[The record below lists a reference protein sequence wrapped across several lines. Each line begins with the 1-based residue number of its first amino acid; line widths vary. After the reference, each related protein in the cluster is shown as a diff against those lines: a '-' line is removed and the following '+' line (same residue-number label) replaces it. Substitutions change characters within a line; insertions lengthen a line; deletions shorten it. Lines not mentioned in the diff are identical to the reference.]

1 MNALTIYFATS
12 ANMTAGSGNHITVHG
27 LSGNQMGDSQ
37 KLLVAGGFTSR
48 LQLNDAWVS
57 NENGSHWMLLNSSH
71 QWCTREGH
79 MLVYHP
85 GGSALSADSSSSAIF
100 LIGGFSTAKGPVGPY
115 LSDVWRSDDNGKHW
129 IEIFNSSSTFS
140 PRAWFGAAV
149 VDGRIY
155 VGGGVTFSQ
164 IPLSDFYYSGL
175 IVEFFIRALQVFTT
189 SFFTRISFCSLAHKH
204 LVTL

>member
-1 MNALTIYFATS
+1 
-12 ANMTAGSGNHITVHG
+12 
-27 LSGNQMGDSQ
+27 
-37 KLLVAGGFTSR
+37 
-48 LQLNDAWVS
+48 
-57 NENGSHWMLLNSSH
+57 
-71 QWCTREGH
+71 

-164 IPLSDFYYSGL
+164 IPLNDFYYSGL
-175 IVEFFIRALQVFTT
+175 IVEFFTRALQVFTT
-189 SFFTRISFCSLAHKH
+189 SFSTRISFCSLAHKH
-204 LVTL
+204 LVTLKLFSMF